1 MVNLGKRCGRV
12 LELLDIRASMRPII
26 NTLLA
31 SVILSL
37 VASALIAEESVLDLK
52 NRRELFVDDL
62 LIESLD
68 GLDLRLHEPLREG
81 PAFAFDK
88 PWEGRFSAYPT
99 IIKDGDLYRMY
110 YRGLPNVEEGTVAVT
125 CYAESSDGIHWT
137 KPNLG
142 LYEIHGTRDNNVVLA
157 LDNKYSRSFSPML
170 DTRPGVPPARRF
182 KAITGVEGKGL
193 AAFISPDGIHWK
205 LWREEFIFTQG
216 LFDSHNVAFWSAS
229 EGQYV
234 CYFRTWTGEGF
245 NGFRTISRTTSK
257 DFLNWT
263 DGVAM
268 DFGETPMEH
277 LYTNGTQ
284 PYFRAPHVY
293 LALAKRF
300 FPKKAALENSV
311 SQNLVDNPNYAIASS
326 DSIFMS
332 TRGGNRYD
340 RSFMEAFIRPGDS
353 ALDWVARDNTPA
365 LGLAEGDGRV
375 LYIYRMSHYAQ
386 PSAHLARYSLR
397 LDGFVSVHAAYEG
410 GVMLTKPFR
419 FEGREMEINY
429 ESSAAGELRIEL
441 QDLDGNPIPGYTAES
456 CRPVF
461 GNDIERIVK
470 WENGSDVS
478 SLAGKP
484 VRMRIVMSD
493 ADLYSFRFR

>member
-1 MVNLGKRCGRV
+1 M
-12 LELLDIRASMRPII
+12 SYFT
-26 NTLLA
+26 NTLLT

-37 VASALIAEESVLDLK
+37 VSTALIAEDSILDLK
-52 NRRELFVDDL
+52 NRRELFVDDF

-68 GLDLRLHEPLREG
+68 GLGLRLHEPLREG

-125 CYAESSDGIHWT
+125 CYAESTDGVSWT

-142 LYEIHGTRDNNVVLA
+142 IFEVNGTKENNVVLA
-157 LDNKYSRSFSPML
+157 IHDKYSRSFSPML
-170 DTRPGVPPARRF
+170 DTRPGVPAERRF

-193 AAFISPDGIHWK
+193 AAFVSPDGIHWK

-245 NGFRTISRTTSK
+245 NGFRTISRTTSQ

-263 DGVAM
+263 DPVAM
-268 DFGETPMEH
+268 DFGDTPMEH

-284 PYFRAPHVY
+284 PYFRAPHIY

-300 FPKKAALENSV
+300 FPKKAALDESV
-311 SQNLVDNPNYAIASS
+311 SSGLVDNPKYAIASS

-332 TRGGNRYD
+332 TRGGKHYD
-340 RSFMEAFIRPGDS
+340 RSFMEAFIRPGDTP
-353 ALDWVARDNTPA
+353 LDWVARDNTPA
-365 LGLAEGDGRV
+365 LGLVEGDGRK

-386 PSAHLARYSLR
+386 PSAHLDRYSLR
-397 LDGFVSVHAAYEG
+397 LDGFVSVHASYEG
-410 GVMLTKPFR
+410 GELLSKPFR
-419 FEGREMEINY
+419 FEGKELEINY
-429 ESSAAGELRIEL
+429 ESSAAGELRVEL
-441 QDLDGNPIPGYTAES
+441 QDLEGKPIPGFSLEQCT
-456 CRPVF
+456 PIF
-461 GNDIERIVK
+461 GNEIEGVVK
-470 WENGSDVS
+470 WKGGSDVS
-478 SLAGKP
+478 VLAGRAI
-484 VRMRIVMSD
+484 RMRIAMSD